1 MAILKLYGMQHATCT
16 RRVAT
21 VLHEHKVPF
30 ELIEIDLMKG
40 EHKTPEF
47 LAKQPFGQIPYIDDD
62 GFILYETR
70 AICRYIAAKYPA
82 AGLIPTEPKAH
93 AVFEQA
99 VAIEITNFDP
109 SANQIVSEIVMR
121 PMFFGTKPDA
131 AVVAAQLAILDKKLD
146 AYDVILGKHRY
157 LAGDKLTLADLF
169 HLPYA
174 PLLATGGID
183 IMTQKPNVA
192 RWYKELIARPSWLAY
207 LEGVKTTTAY

>member
-1 MAILKLYGMQHATCT
+1 
-16 RRVAT
+16 
-21 VLHEHKVPF
+21 
-30 ELIEIDLMKG
+30 
-40 EHKTPEF
+40 
-47 LAKQPFGQIPYIDDD
+47 DDD

-70 AICRYIAAKYPA
+70 AICWYIAAKYPA
-82 AGLIPTEPKAH
+82 ASLIPTEPKAH

-121 PMFFGTKPDA
+121 PMFFGAKPDA
-131 AVVAAQLAILDKKLD
+131 AVVAAQLAILDKKLE
-146 AYDVILGKHRY
+146 AYEVILGKHRY